1 MKFRNLFI
9 ALIVVALLS
18 GCASIASKSKYDVT
32 ITSSP
37 DQADVTITDNSGIDI
52 YNGKTPT
59 TVDLSASAGFF
70 SGAKYTVKFHK
81 DGYQDTTMSLNAE
94 VDGWYFGNLLIGGVL
109 GMVII
114 DPATGAMWKLNET
127 CNANLVTS
135 STTLITENGAVNVA
149 YLSDVPAELQKNL
162 VPVN

>member
-1 MKFRNLFI
+1 MKIRNLFV

-18 GCASIASKSKYDVT
+18 GCASVASKSRYDVT

-37 DQADVTITDNSGIDI
+37 DQANITITDNQGLDI
-52 YNGKTPT
+52 YSGKTPA
-59 TVDLSASAGFF
+59 TVDLSSGGGFF

-81 DGYQDTTMSLNAE
+81 DGYQDTTMSLNADI
-94 VDGWYFGNLLIGGVL
+94 DGWYFGNILIGGVL
-109 GMVII
+109 GLLII
-114 DPATGAMWKLNET
+114 DPVTGAMWKLQDK

-135 STTLITENGAVNVA
+135 STTLLTEDGAVNVA